1 MVAHQR
7 NLNVDPVKRKVISE
21 LFFAPSVVLPIVCGL
36 SAGMLS
42 WAMGGNASLTMA
54 AAAGILGGLGWMMT
68 RIIFK
73 VESITE
79 DAMRFEQEQA
89 IKVENERLDR
99 LMQQLISD
107 KDERTQDYLI
117 LLRSLRD
124 DFQVH
129 TSQPGVQMRS
139 ARVRE
144 QISAIFNA
152 AVEQLGNSYKLWELS
167 ESLGGEARRKVLAN
181 REQVLHEV
189 SATVDRLQAAVAQIK
204 EMIRQDKKVDLASM
218 REELEATMRI
228 ARRTEEKM
236 REIENSTSINDSS
249 IRE

>member
-1 MVAHQR
+1 M
-7 NLNVDPVKRKVISE
+7 DPVKRKVISE
-21 LFFAPSVVLPIVCGL
+21 LFFAPSVLLPIVGGL

-42 WAMGGNASLTMA
+42 WAMGGNGSLTLA
-54 AAAGILGGLGWMMT
+54 AVAGVLGGLGWMMT

-89 IKVENERLDR
+89 IKAENEQLDK
-99 LMQQLISD
+99 LMQQLAAD
-107 KDERTQDYLI
+107 HDERTQDYLI

-139 ARVRE
+139 AKIRE
-144 QISAIFNA
+144 QVGAIFNA
-152 AVEQLGNSYKLWELS
+152 AVEQLGNAYKLWELS
-167 ESLGGEARRKVLAN
+167 ENLGGDARRKVLAN

-189 SATVDRLQAAVAQIK
+189 STTVDRLQVAVTQIK
-204 EMIRQDKKVDLASM
+204 EMISQDKKVDLASM

-249 IRE
+249 NRE

>member
-1 MVAHQR
+1 M
-7 NLNVDPVKRKVISE
+7 DPVKRKVISE
-21 LFFAPSVVLPIVCGL
+21 LFFAPSVVLPIVGGI

-42 WAMGGNASLTMA
+42 WAMAGDATLTLA
-54 AAAGILGGLGWMMT
+54 GVAGILGGLGWMMT

-79 DAMRFEQEQA
+79 GAMRIEQEQM
-89 IKVENERLDR
+89 IKAENAKLDQ

-144 QISAIFNA
+144 QIGAIFYA

-167 ESLGGEARRKVLAN
+167 QNLGGEARRKVLAN
-181 REQVLHEV
+181 REQVLEEV
-189 SATVDRLQAAVAQIK
+189 SATVDRLQVAITQIK
-204 EMIRQDKKVDLASM
+204 ELIRQDKKVDLASM

-228 ARRTEEKM
+228 ARRTEERM
-236 REIENSTSINDSS
+236 REIENTTSINDSS

>member
-1 MVAHQR
+1 M
-7 NLNVDPVKRKVISE
+7 DPVKRKVISE
-21 LFFAPSVVLPIVCGL
+21 LFLAPSVLLPIVGGI
-36 SAGMLS
+36 SAGLLS
-42 WAMGGNASLTMA
+42 WAMGGIGLLTLA

-79 DAMRFEQEQA
+79 DAMRFEQEQR
-89 IKVENERLDR
+89 IKAENEQLDR
-99 LMQQLISD
+99 LMQQLKSD
-107 KDERTQDYLI
+107 SDERTQDYLI

-124 DFQVH
+124 DFQMQ

-144 QISAIFNA
+144 QVSAIFNA

-167 ESLGGEARRKVLAN
+167 ASLGGEARRKVLAN
-181 REQVLHEV
+181 REQVLQEV
-189 SATVDRLQAAVAQIK
+189 STTVDRLQVAVTQIK
-204 EMIRQDKKVDLASM
+204 DLISQDKKVDLASM

-236 REIENSTSINDSS
+236 REIENSTSSNEASTS
-249 IRE
+249 E

>member
-1 MVAHQR
+1 M
-7 NLNVDPVKRKVISE
+7 DPVKRKVISE
-21 LFFAPSVVLPIVCGL
+21 LFFAPSVVLPIVGGI
-36 SAGMLS
+36 SSGMLS
-42 WAMGGNASLTMA
+42 WAMGGNATLTLA
-54 AAAGILGGLGWMMT
+54 SAVGILAGFGWMMT

-73 VESITE
+73 VEAITE
-79 DAMRFEQEQA
+79 EAIRFEQEQA
-89 IKVENERLDR
+89 VKTENEQLDR
-99 LMQQLISD
+99 LMQKLISD

-124 DFQVH
+124 DFQMH
-129 TSQPGVQMRS
+129 ASQPGVQMRS

-144 QISAIFNA
+144 QVGEIFNA
-152 AVEQLGNSYKLWELS
+152 AVEQLGNSYKLWQLS

-189 SATVDRLQAAVAQIK
+189 SATVDRLQVAVTQLK
-204 EMIRQDKKVDLASM
+204 EMINQDKKVDLASM

-236 REIENSTSINDSS
+236 REIENSTSTNNSS
-249 IRE
+249 IQE

>member
-1 MVAHQR
+1 M
-7 NLNVDPVKRKVISE
+7 DPVKRKVISE
-21 LFFAPSVVLPIVCGL
+21 LFLAPSVLLPIVGGI
-36 SAGMLS
+36 SAGLLS
-42 WAMGGNASLTMA
+42 WAMGGIGLLTLA

-79 DAMRFEQEQA
+79 DAMRFEQEQRIQA
-89 IKVENERLDR
+89 ENEQLDR
-99 LMQQLISD
+99 LMQQLKSD
-107 KDERTQDYLI
+107 SDERTQDYLI

-124 DFQVH
+124 DFQMQ

-144 QISAIFNA
+144 QVSAIFNA
-152 AVEQLGNSYKLWELS
+152 AVEQLGNSYKLWQWS
-167 ESLGGEARRKVLAN
+167 ERLGGEARRKELAT
-181 REQVLHEV
+181 REQVLQEV
-189 SATVDRLQAAVAQIK
+189 STTVDRLQVAVTQIK
-204 EMIRQDKKVDLASM
+204 DLISQDKKVDLASM

-236 REIENSTSINDSS
+236 REIENSTSSNEASTS
-249 IRE
+249 E

>member
-1 MVAHQR
+1 
-7 NLNVDPVKRKVISE
+7 VDPVKRKVISE
-21 LFFAPSVVLPIVCGL
+21 LFFASSVVLPIVGGI

-42 WAMGGNASLTMA
+42 WAMGGNVSLTMA

-89 IKVENERLDR
+89 IKAENEQLDR
-99 LMQQLISD
+99 LMQKLISD
-107 KDERTQDYLI
+107 KDDRTQDYLI
-117 LLRSLRD
+117 LLRSVRD
-124 DFQVH
+124 DFQVQ

-144 QISAIFNA
+144 QVSEIFNA
-152 AVEQLGNSYKLWELS
+152 AVEQLANSYKLWELS
-167 ESLGGEARRKVLAN
+167 ESLGGEARRKVLAS
-181 REQVLHEV
+181 REQVLQEV
-189 SATVDRLQAAVAQIK
+189 SATVDRLQVAVTQIK
-204 EMIRQDKKVDLASM
+204 EMTRQDKKVDLASM

>member
-1 MVAHQR
+1 
-7 NLNVDPVKRKVISE
+7 VDPVKRKVISE
-21 LFFAPSVVLPIVCGL
+21 LFFAPSVLLPIVGGI

-42 WAMGGNASLTMA
+42 WAMGGNAWLTIGA
-54 AAAGILGGLGWMMT
+54 IAGVLGGLGWMMT

-73 VESITE
+73 VEAITE
-79 DAMRFEQEQA
+79 AAMRFEQEQA
-89 IKVENERLDR
+89 IKAENEQLDR
-99 LMQQLISD
+99 LMQKLGSD
-107 KDERTQDYLI
+107 RDERTQDYLI

-124 DFQVH
+124 DFQNH
-129 TSQPGVQMRS
+129 TSQPGVQFRS

-144 QISAIFNA
+144 QVSAIFNA

-167 ESLGGEARRKVLAN
+167 ENLGGEPRRKVLVN
-181 REQVLHEV
+181 REQILKEV
-189 SATVDRLQAAVAQIK
+189 SATIDRLQVAVTQIK
-204 EMIRQDKKVDLASM
+204 EMIRQDEKTDLASM